1 MDEKDF
7 ELLEALDETRN
18 ITHAADKLYMTQSA
32 LSKRIK
38 SMEQELGVEIL
49 LRSRQGIRF
58 TPAGEKVLERSRAAL
73 RQMEQ
78 LRRELD
84 AMQGEACG
92 TLKAGVSV
100 NFSYYKLPDVLTEY
114 LKRYP
119 RVRLDIATGH
129 SRHLYQQMLDG
140 ELDIAVLRGE
150 YPWDGTQFLLSQESI
165 CLIHSR
171 EYKDVPLSD
180 YLYID
185 HRSDSALASLMA
197 RWRFENGVSG
207 DTGSFVV
214 DNITACL
221 EMVKR
226 GLGWALMPEIA
237 LDDFDGCVYPC
248 TFENGEPF
256 VRRTYIFCQRDA
268 VELPQVQLFMNAL
281 KKNR

>member
-114 LKRYP
+114 HKRYP

-129 SRHLYQQMLDG
+129 SRHLYQQLLDG
-140 ELDIAVLRGE
+140 GLDSAGLRGA
-150 YPWDGTQFLLSQESI
+150 YPWDGTQFLLSQENI
-165 CLIHSR
+165 CLVYAK
-171 EYKDVPLSD
+171 EYQGKPLSE

-185 HRSDSALASLMA
+185 HRTDSSLGAQMA
-197 RWRFENGVSG
+197 RWRYENGVTS
-207 DTGSFVV
+207 DAGSFVV

-226 GLGWALMPEIA
+226 GLGWSLMPEVA
-237 LDDFDGCVYPC
+237 LEGFDGCIEPC
-248 TFENGEPF
+248 IFENGEPF

-268 VELPQVQLFMNAL
+268 VALPQVQLFMEML
-281 KKNR
+281 KKRK

>member
-1 MDEKDF
+1 M
-7 ELLEALDETRN
+7 
-18 ITHAADKLYMTQSA
+18 
-32 LSKRIK
+32 
-38 SMEQELGVEIL
+38 
-49 LRSRQGIRF
+49 
-58 TPAGEKVLERSRAAL
+58 
-73 RQMEQ
+73 
-78 LRRELD
+78 
-84 AMQGEACG
+84 
-92 TLKAGVSV
+92 
-100 NFSYYKLPDVLTEY
+100 
-114 LKRYP
+114 
-119 RVRLDIATGH
+119 
-129 SRHLYQQMLDG
+129 
-140 ELDIAVLRGE
+140 
-150 YPWDGTQFLLSQESI
+150 SQESI
-165 CLIHSR
+165 CLIHSK

-185 HRSDSALASLMA
+185 HRSDSTLASLMA

-237 LDDFDGCVYPC
+237 LDDFDGCIYPC

-268 VELPQVQLFMNAL
+268 AELPQVQLFMNAL